1 LEFFDVIKNRY
12 SVRGYKNDKVET
24 EKLNKILEAAT
35 IAPTGVNFQA
45 FKIFII
51 ETEKNKEDLLKIY
64 NKGWFVEAPL
74 VLCVAVN
81 KSKSWNRPWDAKNI
95 ADIDASIVMDHII
108 LAATD
113 LGLGT
118 CYIGAFKNYEAI
130 KFLDLPEEYEPVL
143 FTPLGYPNADRSN
156 RPRKPV
162 DEIVEYK

>member
-1 LEFFDVIKNRY
+1 MEFFDVIKNRY